1 MRISRNGKNEH
12 QMNNKMKNLH
22 IPYPMT
28 KREGLKT
35 IGVMVRKWNITDNGD
50 KQNPSKRNLDKQIRT
65 LHKKMKKDNL
75 VYTEYSIERNKDNIG
90 YHTHLLIH
98 FEDREKVNQILY
110 NFIGGKEWS
119 IREIG
124 LDTFNN
130 ISGKYGVI
138 HTEQIMYEN
147 QFRRYINKTNQ
158 SKTLI

>member
-12 QMNNKMKNLH
+12 QMNNEMKSLH
-22 IPYPMT
+22 NTYPIS

-35 IGVMVRKWNITDNGD
+35 MGVMVRKHNINENGD

-138 HTEQIMYEN
+138 HTEQIMNEN
-147 QFRRYINKTNQ
+147 KFRRYINKTNQ
-158 SKTLI
+158 SKILI